1 MDTIKRKEREKNEVK
16 HNKNYTRIQ
25 SGKKTN
31 IINNNKLNNNLWNR
45 NSLLNKIGYG
55 FWLAIQKEEIWHWSG
70 K

>member
-31 IINNNKLNNNLWNR
+31 IINNNKLNNNL
-45 NSLLNKIGYG
+45 
-55 FWLAIQKEEIWHWSG
+55 
-70 K
+70 